1 MSIFISSILFFMHL
15 ESRPV
20 QIYSCNSS
28 YALFK
33 LNLWFITIIALVLI
47 CIVSISYLLI
57 ALFHLF
63 KGITATK
70 LCLKYLK
77 PLFSLNK
84 SRKTLLILHFPK
96 NSESFKLMLSISSTS

>member
-1 MSIFISSILFFMHL
+1 MSVFISSILPIIHP
-15 ESRPV
+15 EPRPA
-20 QIYSCNSS
+20 QISSLCFNSA

-33 LNLWFITIIALVLI
+33 LNLWFDTVIALVLI

-63 KGITATK
+63 KVVIATK
-70 LCLKYLK
+70 LYLK

-84 SRKTLLILHFPK
+84 SLNNLLILPSAK
-96 NSESFKLMLSISSTS
+96 NNESSKFLLSITSTS